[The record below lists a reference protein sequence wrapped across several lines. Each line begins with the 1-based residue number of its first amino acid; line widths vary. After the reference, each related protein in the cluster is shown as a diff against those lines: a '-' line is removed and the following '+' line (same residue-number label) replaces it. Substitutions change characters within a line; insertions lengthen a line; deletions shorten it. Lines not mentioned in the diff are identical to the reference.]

1 MAPVLC
7 IGLYAISAQLERGQP
22 VSLVR
27 ALRAGF
33 RRYLGNELVFALV
46 LLVLFLVWARA
57 GAMVSVF
64 FPARGNPTLADLTLY
79 LAVGSAVGAVFAA
92 LTFSISAFSLP
103 MIVHRDVDAVTA
115 VVTSINAVLRNPL
128 PLTLWLCIIV
138 AGLVVG
144 AATAFVGLAV
154 ILPVI
159 GHAVWH
165 GYLDTIDA
173 SAFPRHGVGIT
184 AVPRRPPA
192 GPSPL
197 S

>member
-1 MAPVLC
+1 
-7 IGLYAISAQLERGQP
+7 
-22 VSLVR
+22 
-27 ALRAGF
+27 
-33 RRYLGNELVFALV
+33 
-46 LLVLFLVWARA
+46 
-57 GAMVSVF
+57 
-64 FPARGNPTLADLTLY
+64 
-79 LAVGSAVGAVFAA
+79 VFAA